1 MNIQD
6 FYIGKSFDA
15 YEFFGAHKIG
25 DKILF
30 RVYAPNAAKVSLV
43 GEFNDWQEEAMEQQ
57 HQRNGDMSRP
67 KIKDGGKI
75 QNIGV
80 ILCLVDGM
88 RL

>member
-30 RVYAPNAAKVSLV
+30 RVYNYINNLS
-43 GEFNDWQEEAMEQQ
+43 
-57 HQRNGDMSRP
+57 
-67 KIKDGGKI
+67 
-75 QNIGV
+75 
-80 ILCLVDGM
+80 ILYNNS
-88 RL
+88 

>member
-57 HQRNGDMSRP
+57 EFWDDVEKSQKLMKELKNYGIIAR
-67 KIKDGGKI
+67 KQEI
-75 QNIGV
+75 
-80 ILCLVDGM
+80 
-88 RL
+88 